1 MCLHIVNRMPFK
13 TQPWQWG
20 YSCLPKVPSHHNTSC
35 PRSVKRFVR
44 VVFIRVHC
52 SKMLCKRKTNPY
64 WTSSGSTFLFL
75 SFFFCFWCLMNT
87 AHVWLVSNLLMQRS
101 HKSPMCLGDNDR
113 TIPVVLFCLWSTTGP
128 EGEMWNDVGGLG
140 GLGDP
145 PPALKYTMPPEG
157 WSATFTFTDNC
168 FLTV

>member
-1 MCLHIVNRMPFK
+1 MPFK
-13 TQPWQWG
+13 TQPWQWEG

-35 PRSVKRFVR
+35 PCQSEIQH
-44 VVFIRVHC
+44 IRAHC
-52 SKMLCKRKTNPY
+52 SKMLCNGKQILIGQAQVVPSCFY
-64 WTSSGSTFLFL
+64 PFSSS
-75 SFFFCFWCLMNT
+75 FWCLMNT
-87 AHVWLVSNLLMQRS
+87 AHMWLVSNLLMQRS

-145 PPALKYTMPPEG
+145 PPPPWNTQCLLRVEVQCLHLLIIV
-157 WSATFTFTDNC
+157 F
-168 FLTV
+168 